1 MVGKTV
7 SIGMIGAGMIGQ
19 RAHISQFI
27 EIERCRVLAL
37 AELRPELGR
46 FVCHK
51 FGIPKLYS
59 SHSEMLDDPEIE
71 AVVVV
76 TRRHATG
83 PIVLDA
89 LRSGR
94 HVLSEKPMA
103 HTRAQAE
110 RLVSAQ
116 PAGKCY
122 AIGYMKRHDAG
133 VAQAKILLDALRRSG
148 ELGQIVLVRAW
159 CFGGDIGVGQHG
171 FVMTDEVRPDGIELW
186 PIAPDWVPTT
196 RHEEYAGFLNV
207 NIHMLNLLRYILNS
221 TPAVSGS
228 HLTRSHGRIVTF
240 DFDEIPC
247 VFEMAEVAGSD
258 WKEGIEILFEKGRL
272 RVAMPP
278 PLLAMVSASVELER
292 AEPVSQTVRY
302 NSPPSTAFRRQA
314 EAFVDDILLQREP
327 IASGADSIEDLA
339 LAESIWRKG
348 LEEA

>member
-1 MVGKTV
+1 MQKTV

-19 RAHISQFI
+19 RAHISHFTA
-27 EIERCRVLAL
+27 IERCRVLAL

-46 FVCHK
+46 LVCRK

-59 SHSEMLDDPEIE
+59 SHVEMLADPEIE

-116 PAGKCY
+116 PVGKCY
-122 AIGYMKRHDAG
+122 TIGYMKRHDAG
-133 VAQAKILLDALRRSG
+133 VAQGKMLLDALRRSG
-148 ELGQIVLVRAW
+148 ELGPIVLVRAW
-159 CFGGDIGVGQHG
+159 CFGGDTAVGKHG

-186 PIAPDWVPTT
+186 PVAPDWVPGPL
-196 RHEEYAGFLNV
+196 HEAYAGFLNV
-207 NIHMLNLLRYILNS
+207 YIHMLNLLRYLLNS
-221 TPAVSGS
+221 TPTVSGA
-228 HLTRSHGRIVTF
+228 HIMRSQGRVVTF
-240 DFDEIPC
+240 DFGAFPG
-247 VFEMAEVAGSD
+247 VFEMAEVASGD
-258 WKEGIEILFEKGRL
+258 WREGVEILFAKGRL

-278 PLLAMVSASVELER
+278 PLLEMVSASVELDR
-292 AEPVSQTVRY
+292 AEPALQTIRHG
-302 NSPPSTAFRRQA
+302 SSRSTAFRRQA

-348 LEEA
+348 LQEA

>member
-1 MVGKTV
+1 
-7 SIGMIGAGMIGQ
+7 MIGAGIIGQ
-19 RAHISQFI
+19 RAHLSHFT

-46 FVCHK
+46 QVCRK

-59 SHSEMLDDPEIE
+59 SHSEMLEDPEIE

-89 LRSGR
+89 LQSGR

-110 RLVSAQ
+110 RLVLAQ
-116 PAGKCY
+116 PVGKRY

-133 VAQAKILLDALRRSG
+133 VAQAKILLDELRLSG
-148 ELGQIVLVRAW
+148 ELGQIVLVRTW
-159 CFGGDIGVGQHG
+159 CFGGDIRVGKHG

-186 PIAPDWVPTT
+186 PIAPDWLPSPL
-196 RHEEYAGFLNV
+196 HEEYAGFLNV
-207 NIHMLNLLRYILNS
+207 NIHMLNLLRYMFGS
-221 TPAVSGS
+221 TPTVSGS
-228 HLTRSHGRIVTF
+228 HLLRSKGRMVTF
-240 DFDEIPC
+240 NFDPFPC
-247 VFEMAEVAGSD
+247 VFEMAEVASSY
-258 WKEGIEILFEKGRL
+258 WQEGIEILFEKGRL
-272 RVAMPP
+272 RVELPP
-278 PLLAMVSASVELER
+278 PLLEMVSASIELDR
-292 AEPVSQTVRY
+292 AEPEPQTIRY
-302 NSPPSTAFRRQA
+302 TNAGSTAFRNQA

-327 IASGADSIEDLA
+327 IASGADSVEDLA

-348 LEEA
+348 LEKA

>member
-1 MVGKTV
+1 
-7 SIGMIGAGMIGQ
+7 MIGAGTIGQ
-19 RAHISQFI
+19 RAHISHFT
-27 EIERCRVLAL
+27 EIGRCRVLAL

-46 FVCHK
+46 LVCHK

-59 SHSEMLDDPEIE
+59 SHREMLDDPEIE

-103 HTRAQAE
+103 HTLAQAE

-116 PAGKCY
+116 PVGKRY

-133 VAQAKILLDALRRSG
+133 VAQAKILLDELRRSG
-148 ELGQIVLVRAW
+148 ELGQIILVRAW
-159 CFGGDIGVGQHG
+159 CFGGDIGVGKHG

-186 PIAPDWVPTT
+186 PIAPDWVPSPLQ
-196 RHEEYAGFLNV
+196 EEYAGFLNV
-207 NIHMLNLLRYILNS
+207 NIHMLNLLRYMLNS
-221 TPAVSGS
+221 TPTVSGS
-228 HLTRSHGRIVTF
+228 DLMRPQGRIVTF
-240 DFDEIPC
+240 DFGAVPC
-247 VFEMAEVAGSD
+247 VFEMADVASSD
-258 WKEGIEILFEKGRL
+258 WQEGIEILFEKGRL

-278 PLLAMVSASVELER
+278 PLLEMVPASVELER
-292 AEPVSQTVRY
+292 AEPVPQIIRY
-302 NSPPSTAFRRQA
+302 RIPRSTAFRRQA
-314 EAFVDDILLQREP
+314 ESFVDDILLQREP
-327 IASGADSIEDLA
+327 VASGADSLGDLA

-348 LEEA
+348 LQGG

>member
-1 MVGKTV
+1 MKKIVT
-7 SIGMIGAGMIGQ
+7 IGMIGAGMIGQ
-19 RAHISQFI
+19 RSHLSHFT

-46 FVCHK
+46 MVCRK

-59 SHSEMLDDPEIE
+59 SHTELLDDPEIE

-89 LRSGR
+89 LQSGR

-116 PAGKCY
+116 PVGKSY

-133 VAQAKILLDALRRSG
+133 VAQAKILLDALQRSG
-148 ELGQIVLVRAW
+148 ELGRIVLVRAW
-159 CFGGDIGVGQHG
+159 CFGGDTGVGSQG

-186 PIAPDWVPTT
+186 PIAPDWVPDH
-196 RHEEYAGFLNV
+196 RHGEYAGFLNV
-207 NIHMLNLLRYILNS
+207 NVHMLNLLRYMFNS
-221 TPAVSGS
+221 TPTVSS
-228 HLTRSHGRIVTF
+228 SNLMRSQGRIVTF
-240 DFDEIPC
+240 DFGAFPC
-247 VFEMAEVAGSD
+247 VFELAEMASVD
-258 WKEGIEILFEKGRL
+258 WQEGIEILFEKGRL
-272 RVAMPP
+272 RLSMPP
-278 PLLAMVSASVELER
+278 PLLEMVSASVELER
-292 AEPVSQTVRY
+292 AEPVLQTIRHS
-302 NSPPSTAFRRQA
+302 SPRSTAFRRQA
-314 EAFVDDILLQREP
+314 EAFVDDILQQRVP

-339 LAESIWRKG
+339 VAESIWRKG